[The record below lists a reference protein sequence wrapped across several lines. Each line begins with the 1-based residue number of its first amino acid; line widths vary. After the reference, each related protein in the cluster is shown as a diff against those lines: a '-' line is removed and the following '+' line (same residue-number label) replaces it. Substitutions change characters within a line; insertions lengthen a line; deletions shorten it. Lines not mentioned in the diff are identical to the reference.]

1 MKIFWN
7 IFPEKEK
14 RRRKNERR
22 YLWKCDICGTEYRDK
37 KKCEKCETG
46 HKKNGKIVKMR
57 HLPYTSDQSGYPDK
71 ITVKFEDGVEKMYS
85 R

>member
-1 MKIFWN
+1 MKN
-7 IFPEKEK
+7 VT
-14 RRRKNERR
+14 
-22 YLWKCDICGTEYRDK
+22 LWKCDICGTEYRDK

-46 HKKNGKIVKMR
+46 RMKNGKIVKMR

>member
-1 MKIFWN
+1 MKDVT
-7 IFPEKEK
+7 
-14 RRRKNERR
+14 
-22 YLWKCDICGTEYRDK
+22 LWKCDICGAEYRDK
-37 KKCEKCETG
+37 KKCEKFETG

>member
-1 MKIFWN
+1 MK
-7 IFPEKEK
+7 KTA
-14 RRRKNERR
+14 
-22 YLWKCDICGTEYRDK
+22 LWKCDICGTEYRDK

>member
-1 MKIFWN
+1 MKDVT
-7 IFPEKEK
+7 
-14 RRRKNERR
+14 
-22 YLWKCDICGTEYRDK
+22 LWKCDICRTEYRDK

>member
-1 MKIFWN
+1 M
-7 IFPEKEK
+7 
-14 RRRKNERR
+14 RKN
-22 YLWKCDICGTEYRDK
+22 
-37 KKCEKCETG
+37 
-46 HKKNGKIVKMR
+46 HKKEGKIVKMR